1 MVRRGP
7 TILLDA
13 AHNPAGAQALA
24 AAVTDAFGFERLVGV
39 VGVLEDKDARGILAA
54 LEPVLD
60 HVVATRSASPRAL
73 APERLASMAG
83 EVFGPERVTV
93 AASLPDAVER
103 AIALADAGDEPGG
116 AGVLV
121 TGSVT
126 LAGDARALLRRAG
139 SAAEGEA

>member
-1 MVRRGP
+1 
-7 TILLDA
+7 
-13 AHNPAGAQALA
+13 
-24 AAVTDAFGFERLVGV
+24 
-39 VGVLEDKDARGILAA
+39 
-54 LEPVLD
+54 
-60 HVVATRSASPRAL
+60 
-73 APERLASMAG
+73 
-83 EVFGPERVTV
+83 V

-103 AIALADAGDEPGG
+103 AIALADVLADVLADADAGDEPGG